1 MKHIERYLKE
11 VVKIKPLGELTTQE
25 DVVGD
30 LSGEMVYIDGKC
42 SDIFISH
49 ADYVN
54 WLENKYEQKS
64 VDNLEPKFKVGDWI
78 VHNRTRT
85 MLKVVDTKPMIV
97 TVVSTLGYHHT
108 ISTDTIEE
116 NYHLW
121 SIEDA
126 KDGDVL
132 CDYHE
137 AYDNPLIFILKNFV
151 HVNFGLV
158 TPSDY
163 SSYCFLTAG
172 DRQRFKEGTYHHKH
186 NIKPATTEQRDLL
199 FQKMREAGYKWDAE
213 RKELEKIE
221 LAKSESEKELSD
233 FEAALFSAFS
243 DGWQQ
248 YLHGEE
254 VDVAQWAK
262 EHSAELLEAAKH
274 NK

>member
-1 MKHIERYLKE
+1 MSKKNVIEQMIGLLRTPIAQRKGINIPSDECL
-11 VVKIKPLGELTTQE
+11 IWAGELE
-25 DVVGD
+25 KE
-30 LSGEMVYIDGKC
+30 LKSLM
-42 SDIFISH
+42 SNS
-49 ADYVN
+49 
-54 WLENKYEQKS
+54 NKAQKS
-64 VDNLEPKFKVGDWI
+64 ADMVEPKFHEGDWI
-78 VHNRTRT
+78 VFNGLTLYVNEVVQGYYRTTSIGGIPNSYDWNIDNVAR
-85 MLKVVDTKPMIV
+85 LW
-97 TVVSTLGYHHT
+97 TVQ
-108 ISTDTIEE
+108 
-116 NYHLW
+116 
-121 SIEDA
+121 DA

-137 AYDNPLIFILKNFV
+137 AYDNPLIFILKNFE

-199 FQKMREAGYKWDAE
+199 FQKMREAGYKWNTE
-213 RKELEKIE
+213 KKELEKIE
-221 LAKSESEKELSD
+221 LAKSESEEELSD

-262 EHSAELLEAAKH
+262 EHSAELLEVAKQ